1 MRTAAPRRAAR
12 MASEFERRAESPAI
26 RSRRPAI
33 VLLSAL
39 IGMTACSS
47 DDGCPGGRAPQATAA
62 QQILLDP
69 TAEPFRAE
77 APDTFTVRIRTSA
90 GDVTVEIYRDWA
102 PLGAQRFYNLVR
114 NGFYDGTRFFRVL
127 PGFVVQFGVSGVPA
141 IQHAW
146 NDAPLRDDPV
156 THSNE
161 RGTLTFATAGP
172 DTRTTQLF
180 FNYGNNDNLD
190 GAGFAPIG
198 RVLDGS
204 AVLLRLYSGYGEFA
218 PQGNG
223 PDFSCM
229 MSGGN
234 AYLKRGFERLDSIE
248 AATIVER

>member
-1 MRTAAPRRAAR
+1 MRSTSTSRHALREPGHPRHVPYSGVGTTALAVLLVAVAAC
-12 MASEFERRAESPAI
+12 ASED
-26 RSRRPAI
+26 
-33 VLLSAL
+33 
-39 IGMTACSS
+39 AC
-47 DDGCPGGRAPQATAA
+47 PRVREPKPTIA

-69 TAEPFRAE
+69 AAETFRTE
-77 APDTFTVRIRTSA
+77 APDTFTVRFRTSA
-90 GDVTVEIYRDWA
+90 GDVVVEVYRDWA
-102 PLGAQRFYNLVR
+102 PLGARRIYNLVR
-114 NGFYDGTRFFRVL
+114 NGFYDVTRFFRVL

-141 IQHAW
+141 IQRAW

-180 FNYGNNDNLD
+180 FNYGNNENLD

-198 RVLDGS
+198 RVIDGS
-204 AVLLRLYSGYGEFA
+204 AVLLRLHSGYGEFA

-223 PDFSCM
+223 PDFTCM

-234 AYLKRGFERLDSIE
+234 AYLERQFERLDSIE

>member
-1 MRTAAPRRAAR
+1 MK
-12 MASEFERRAESPAI
+12 ES
-26 RSRRPAI
+26 AI
-33 VLLSAL
+33 VLAAVLAL
-39 IGMTACSS
+39 AACSS
-47 DDGCPGGRAPQATAA
+47 EDGCPRVKEPGASPA

-69 TAEPFRAE
+69 KAEPFRAE
-77 APDTFTVRIRTSA
+77 APDTFTVVFRTSA
-90 GDVTVEIYRDWA
+90 GDVTVEVYRDWA
-102 PLGAQRFYNLVR
+102 PLGAQRFYNLAR

-141 IQHAW
+141 IQRAW
-146 NDAPLRDDPV
+146 NEAPLRDDPV

-198 RVLDGS
+198 RVVDGS

-223 PDFSCM
+223 PDFGCM
-229 MSGGN
+229 LSGGN
-234 AYLKRGFERLDSIE
+234 AYLERSFERLDSI
-248 AATIVER
+248 ASATIMEH